1 MEGAV
6 EDELQRQPTVVET
19 TRSAGELDARVG
31 EEVCYEAKALAP
43 EPEGEG
49 EEEGKAG
56 GIAEEVEL
64 VWFAEAWGEAV
75 CFCLCSFCEES
86 LRDDILGDEEEGG
99 AEGVEEAP
107 ELGAE
112 GGRAGHYYAEGK
124 GYEGKVGRA
133 RVVDVEVEA
142 VGEHGEE
149 RGEAFYGVD

>member
-6 EDELQRQPTVVET
+6 EDELQHQPAVVET
-19 TRSAGELDARVG
+19 ARSAGELDARVG

-49 EEEGKAG
+49 EEEGEAG

-64 VWFAEAWGEAV
+64 VWFAEAWGKAV
-75 CFCLCSFCEES
+75 CFCLCGFCEEG
-86 LRDDILGDEEEGG
+86 LGDDVLGDEEEGG

-107 ELGAE
+107 EFGAE
-112 GGRAGHYYAEGK
+112 GGRAGHYDAEG
-124 GYEGKVGRA
+124 EGDEGEVGGA

-142 VGEHGEE
+142 VGEDGEE
-149 RGEAFYGVD
+149 RGEAFDGVD